1 MKYPL
6 LKISLIAIAFLS
18 LSLKSNSQPI
28 PEEYRSQSIPEQL
41 NFTQEHTR
49 VYENFRAVREDI
61 FQLLAKNINDSLAR
75 SKKTINNLI
84 TEKNR
89 LNNRIDSINQSLA
102 STNNNLESMTRTKNS
117 IRILGIEI
125 HKATYN
131 TIMWTIL
138 GILVAMLVIGYLTF
152 KQNRTTTLKT
162 RKELTDLLK
171 EFEDYKQ
178 KTRLEKE
185 RTTMEH
191 FNEIKK
197 LKASMPGSRSQL

>member
-1 MKYPL
+1 
-6 LKISLIAIAFLS
+6 LIAIVFLS
-18 LSLKSNSQPI
+18 VSVRSNSQPI
-28 PEEYRSQSIPEQL
+28 PEEYKSQNIPEQL
-41 NFTQEHTR
+41 NFTQEHSR
-49 VYENFRAVREDI
+49 VYENFRAIREDI
-61 FQLLAKNINDSLAR
+61 FQLLTKNINDSLAR

-84 TEKNR
+84 KEKNR

-138 GILVAMLVIGYLTF
+138 GILVALLVIGYLTF

-162 RKELTDLLK
+162 KKELTDVLK

-178 KTRLEKE
+178 RTRIEKE

-197 LKASMPGSRSQL
+197 LKASMPGSRGQL

>member
-1 MKYPL
+1 L
-6 LKISLIAIAFLS
+6 
-18 LSLKSNSQPI
+18 
-28 PEEYRSQSIPEQL
+28 
-41 NFTQEHTR
+41 T
-49 VYENFRAVREDI
+49 
-61 FQLLAKNINDSLAR
+61 KNINDSLAR

-84 TEKNR
+84 KEKNR

-138 GILVAMLVIGYLTF
+138 GILVALLVIGYLTF

-162 RKELTDLLK
+162 KKELTDVLK

-178 KTRLEKE
+178 RTRIEKE

-197 LKASMPGSRSQL
+197 LKASMPGSRGQL

>member
-1 MKYPL
+1 MNYSL
-6 LKISLIAIAFLS
+6 LKISLIAIVFLS
-18 LSLKSNSQPI
+18 VPVRSNSQTI
-28 PEEYRSQSIPEQL
+28 PEEYRNQNIPEQL

-49 VYENFRAVREDI
+49 VYENFRAIREDI
-61 FQLLAKNINDSLAR
+61 FQLLTKNINDSLAR

-84 TEKNR
+84 REKNR

-138 GILVAMLVIGYLTF
+138 GILVALLVLGYLTF

-162 RKELTDLLK
+162 RKELTDVLK

-178 KTRLEKE
+178 RTRIEKE

-197 LKASMPGSRSQL
+197 LKASMPGSRGQL

>member
-1 MKYPL
+1 MNYSL
-6 LKISLIAIAFLS
+6 HKISLIAIVFLS
-18 LSLKSNSQPI
+18 VSVKSNSQTI
-28 PEEYRSQSIPEQL
+28 PDEYRSQSIPEQL
-41 NFTQEHTR
+41 NFTEEHSR
-49 VYENFRAVREDI
+49 IYDNFRAIREDI
-61 FQLLAKNINDSLAR
+61 FQLLTKNINDSLAR
-75 SKKTINNLI
+75 SKKTINNLLL
-84 TEKNR
+84 EKNR
-89 LNNRIDSINQSLA
+89 LNNRIDSLNQSFA
-102 STNNNLESMTRTKNS
+102 STNDNLEYMTRTKNS

-138 GILVAMLVIGYLTF
+138 GILIALLVMGYLTF

-178 KTRLEKE
+178 RTRIEKE

-197 LKASMPGSRSQL
+197 LKASMPGNRGQL